1 MKTNQMRTA
10 KAIYSELATG
20 KKPQPPLLPFGR
32 QSKAGKGVEKLYS
45 GIEGWYRCFLNRG
58 LLAWR
63 CYRQLNRRRTSY
75 VIDQR
80 YLIKGTLYLVCP
92 KLEVGTKVRKA
103 QLLIKSWPFGVECY
117 CSAFWIVISEGN
129 LASCKS
135 YAQQAGFLGYLFI
148 RGLCLL
154 SMKCLHSPYLP
165 LPLLAVRSATFCGFH
180 GGVSRSL

>member
-75 VIDQR
+75 VID
-80 YLIKGTLYLVCP
+80 
-92 KLEVGTKVRKA
+92 
-103 QLLIKSWPFGVECY
+103 
-117 CSAFWIVISEGN
+117 
-129 LASCKS
+129 
-135 YAQQAGFLGYLFI
+135 
-148 RGLCLL
+148 
-154 SMKCLHSPYLP
+154 
-165 LPLLAVRSATFCGFH
+165 
-180 GGVSRSL
+180 